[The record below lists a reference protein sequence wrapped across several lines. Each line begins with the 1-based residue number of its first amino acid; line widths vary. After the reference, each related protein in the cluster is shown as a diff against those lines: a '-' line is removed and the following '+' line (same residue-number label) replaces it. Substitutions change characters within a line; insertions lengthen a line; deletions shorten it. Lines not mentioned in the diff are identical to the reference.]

1 MKALLIA
8 LTLLAPCAYAAPDPE
23 LVKSTLEGE
32 RSCGNFVRFDVQNL
46 YLGFGRYRKAFEE
59 PRSPIPGLLIVTPLG
74 HNEQH
79 FGLSTLDAAIDAVR
93 DGDSLFVL
101 TYSAIEEWNLNT
113 HARVAVYDTYAIGGA
128 KAYMEHAQ
136 GMARAGDKLVIA
148 HGRLGVSFFNLKTRR
163 LTHQFRLVQNQLP
176 LESMATGVSVTG
188 NTAYLVLDNFS
199 LVQNGK
205 PAFRGLIAIDVVGE
219 KILSQLDGLDPG
231 ADSIITDGKKAIVSF
246 AGNPIWKYSLASLGA
261 KTLPEPENRLWR
273 FTPAGNP
280 TGAASLDEKYYYS
293 CYSFAPE
300 KPGGIYRNGPIAL
313 NRAQLMLD

>member
-8 LTLLAPCAYAAPDPE
+8 LALLAPQAHADAE
-23 LVKSTLEGE
+23 LVKTTLEGE
-32 RSCGNFVRFDVQNL
+32 RSCGNFVRFDDQNL
-46 YLGFGRYRKAFEE
+46 YLGFGRYRKGFEE
-59 PRSPIPGLLIVTPLG
+59 PRSPIPGLLLVTPLG
-74 HNEQH
+74 HNDQH
-79 FGLSTLDAAIDAVR
+79 FGLNTLDAAIDSVR
-93 DGDSLFVL
+93 DGNSLFVL
-101 TYSAIEEWNLNT
+101 TYSGLEEWDLT
-113 HARVAVYDTYAIGGA
+113 TRARVANYDTYAIGGV

-148 HGRLGVSFFNLKTRR
+148 HGRLGVSFFDLKTRR
-163 LTHQFRLVQNQLP
+163 LTNQFRLVQNQLP

-188 NTAYLVLDNFS
+188 NIAYLVLDNFS

-205 PAFRGLIAIDVVGE
+205 PAFRGLITIDVASE
-219 KILSQLDGLDPG
+219 KVLSQLDGLDPG

-246 AGNPIWKYSLASLGA
+246 GGNPIWKYSLAALAGKA
-261 KTLPEPENRLWR
+261 LPEPENRLWR

-280 TGAASLDEKYYYS
+280 TGAASLDDKYYYS

-300 KPGGIYRNGPIAL
+300 KPGGMYRNGPIAL